1 MEIIKNEFSTDIKLA
16 EGETLEGYGDLPEC
30 TISMDI
36 GLSEEEIANIANI
49 AKGKKVKSVLKRPE
63 LLGESSLVITVA
75 KEENQ

>member
-36 GLSEEEIANIANI
+36 GLSEEEIVNIAN
-49 AKGKKVKSVLKRPE
+49 GKKVKTILKRPE

-75 KEENQ
+75 KEEN

>member
-1 MEIIKNEFSTDIKLA
+1 MEITSNEFSTDIKLA
-16 EGETLEGYGDLPEC
+16 EGETLEGYGDIEEC

-36 GLSEEEIANIANI
+36 GLSEEEIANLS
-49 AKGKKVKSVLKRPE
+49 KGKKVRTVLKRPE

>member
-36 GLSEEEIANIANI
+36 GLSEEEIVNI
-49 AKGKKVKSVLKRPE
+49 AKGKKVKTVLKRPE